1 MKRVIK
7 RDYIERG
14 KSKLL
19 AKRDFIKGWELF
31 NKNKKKNNSR
41 NYLTKIT
48 VKNKSDINS
57 LLNNLTKI
65 LN

>member
-19 AKRDFIKGWELF
+19 AKRDFLKGWELF
-31 NKNKKKNNSR
+31 NKNKTKNNSR
-41 NYLTKIT
+41 NYLKKIT
-48 VKNKSDINS
+48 VKNKTDINS
-57 LLNNLTKI
+57 LLNNITKI

>member
-19 AKRDFIKGWELF
+19 AKRDFIKGWELY
-31 NKNKKKNNSR
+31 NKNKKKNYSR
-41 NYLTKIT
+41 NYLKKIT

-57 LLNNLTKI
+57 LLNKLTKI